1 MTNGKKEILTA
12 AGIQADEALERLMGS
27 EALLERF
34 LKKFL
39 QDKSYEELV
48 SAIEGQELERA
59 FRAAHTLKGVC
70 GNLSMTSLFS
80 LFTAQVEALRRGDM
94 DEAARLM
101 AEIAPAWE
109 AAAAAIGENGD
120 GAR

>member
-70 GNLSMTSLFS
+70 GNLS
-80 LFTAQVEALRRGDM
+80 FTALYQLLTRQVALFRAEDWAGACALMPQIDQAY
-94 DEAARLM
+94 AAVLDAIER
-101 AEIAPAWE
+101 
-109 AAAAAIGENGD
+109 AAI
-120 GAR
+120 

>member
-1 MTNGKKEILTA
+1 MINGKKEILTA

-70 GNLSMTSLFS
+70 GNLSLNR
-80 LFTAQVEALRRGDM
+80 LGDLVKEQVELLRRQETWDQ
-94 DEAARLM
+94 
-101 AEIAPAWE
+101 
-109 AAAAAIGENGD
+109 AAAMMPATARSYQETCSAIE
-120 GAR
+120 RFLEQ